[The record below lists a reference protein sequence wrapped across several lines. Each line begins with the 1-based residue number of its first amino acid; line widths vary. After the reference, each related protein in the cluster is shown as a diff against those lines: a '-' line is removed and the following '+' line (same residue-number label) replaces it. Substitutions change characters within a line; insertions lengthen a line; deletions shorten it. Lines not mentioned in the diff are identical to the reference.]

1 MEITTKHI
9 PIEMYN
15 ALMNM
20 LPKSRN
26 KDYLKSANLIL
37 NDNKYLIPPFGTI
50 HYLEGIQ
57 WKEDKSRSYLRLL
70 HALTP
75 LGCLTDS
82 FLDSKETKYVK
93 KGLEIIKD
101 WKSTHEF
108 SKDKNTMAYHDE
120 TTALRLQYLLRFY
133 IISQEALNPEDK
145 IMLEEEMFSTNHL
158 LAQEHFHSTNTNHG
172 MFQDIAL
179 LLYSCYFN
187 QKQYIQVALERL
199 LDYFNHVYTTEGVHK
214 EHSPAYHLVVS
225 NNLKKLIKFI
235 ATFNTIISEKLKEI
249 FVKTEEFATYII
261 RPDGVLPP
269 IGDTEEKKFS
279 KSGFKNLYSSEH
291 FKFASSLGEEGEPP
305 MITDRVF
312 KESGYAIFRDDWS
325 KKENSSYVLFNAAY
339 HVDYHKHSDD
349 LSVYIYSDGEDI
361 ITEAGPNGYNYKD
374 SFTQYAYSSFAH
386 NTLIVDG
393 EGLLRTDGQ
402 YEKLYIE
409 DYIIGEE
416 TSEATGVNE
425 RFSDVIHKRNV
436 KFNKSDQQVVVTDN
450 IISDNKHNYKLLWHV
465 AEEIDVHLRDTVI
478 ELFRRDKKIM
488 EIEFHCKS
496 SFKITEVK
504 GQSFPSVQ
512 GWKFP
517 RMEQKAPS
525 SVIEVEFT
533 DSNTIFKTEF
543 RLANFKVNTKKPPF
557 ELETVFSSV
566 HNVRYHF
573 QEATDDKLKD
583 QLIIVFS
590 SLAEKYQYKY
600 NYIRT
605 LENIP
610 ANKLYILDDFGDQG
624 AYYLGNDRD
633 FAIETTVNSLIQF
646 IMRKYDI
653 VHKNLTAVGS
663 SKGGYA
669 ALYFG
674 IKNYVGN
681 IIAGAPQSR
690 LGHFLINQAKH
701 HNISDYIS
709 GGSTKADQVFLDQL
723 LFSVLQQPSESGPKI
738 SIMVGD
744 KDHHYEN
751 HVQPLANALKTNGF
765 GVDVEVEKGL
775 DHNGLKTHF
784 PKYLTNKILEVLDYE
799 IEVPE
804 ILSVDMV
811 RENASTLKISC
822 CSSGMNLE
830 YAFYIYK
837 DDELIEKI
845 MYSTSHE
852 IGYKIT
858 DNGKYMSR
866 VFVRDKTGSRD
877 TKYTKSITIDI

>member
-1 MEITTKHI
+1 
-9 PIEMYN
+9 MYN
-15 ALMNM
+15 ALMDM

-37 NDNKYLIPPFGTI
+37 NDDKYLIPPFGI
-50 HYLEGIQ
+50 IQYQEGIQ
-57 WKEDKSRSYLRLL
+57 WKEDRSRSYLRLI

-82 FLDSKETKYVK
+82 FLESQDTMYMI

-101 WKSTHEF
+101 WKSTHEY
-108 SKDKNTMAYHDE
+108 SKDKNTMAFHDE

-133 IISQEALNPEDK
+133 LITQEVLPSEDK
-145 IMLEEEMFSTNHL
+145 VMLEEEMSATNHL
-158 LAQEHFHSTNTNHG
+158 LAQDHFHSTDTNHG

-187 QKQYIQVALERL
+187 QKEFIQLALDRL
-199 LDYFNHVYTTEGVHK
+199 LSYFNHVYTTEGVHK

-225 NNLKKLIKFI
+225 NNLMKLIDFL
-235 ATFNTIISEKLKEI
+235 ATFDTNVSNKLKKI
-249 FVKTEEFATYII
+249 FDKTEEFATYII
-261 RPDGVLPP
+261 RPDGVIPP
-269 IGDTEEKKFS
+269 IGDTEQKKFS
-279 KSGFKNLYSSEH
+279 KSGFNNLYNSEH
-291 FKFASSLGEEGEPP
+291 FKFASSKGEEGKPP
-305 MITDRVF
+305 TNTDRVF

-325 KKENSSYVLFNAAY
+325 KKENSTYVLFNAAY

-409 DYIIGEE
+409 DFVIGET

-436 KFNKSDQQVVVTDN
+436 KFNKGDQNVVVTDN
-450 IISDNKHNYKLLWHV
+450 ITAENKHNYKLLWHV

-478 ELFRRDKKIM
+478 ELYKRDKKLM
-488 EIEFHCKS
+488 EIEFECQS
-496 SFKITEVK
+496 PFKIKKFK
-504 GQSFPSVQ
+504 GQSTPTVQ

-517 RMEQKAPS
+517 KMEEKAPS
-525 SVIEVEFT
+525 SVIEMEFT
-533 DSNTIFKTEF
+533 GSNTIVKTEF
-543 RLANFKVNTKKPPF
+543 RLSNFKVNTKKTPF
-557 ELETVFSSV
+557 ELEKVFSSI

-573 QEATDDKLKD
+573 QEATDDTLKN
-583 QLIIVFS
+583 QLIIIFS
-590 SLAEKYQYKY
+590 SLADKYQYKY

-610 ANKLYILDDFGDQG
+610 VNKLYILDDFGDQG
-624 AYYLGNDRD
+624 SYYLGKNRD

-646 IMRKYDI
+646 IMRKYNI
-653 VHKNLTAVGS
+653 IHKNVTAVGS

-674 IKNYVGN
+674 VKNYLGN
-681 IIAGAPQSR
+681 IVAGAPQSR

-701 HNISDYIS
+701 HNISNYIS
-709 GGSTKADQVFLDQL
+709 GGSTKADQVYLDQL
-723 LFSVLQQPSESGPKI
+723 LFSILQQPSDSGPKI
-738 SIMVGD
+738 RIMVGD

-751 HVQPLANALKTNGF
+751 HVQPLAEALKTNGF
-765 GVDVEVEKGL
+765 RVDVEVEKGL

-784 PKYLTNKILEVLDYE
+784 PNYLTTKILEILDYE
-799 IEVPE
+799 IVLPE
-804 ILSVDMV
+804 ISSADIIM
-811 RENASTLKISC
+811 ESDSTLKISC
-822 CSSGMNLE
+822 ISSGIDLE
-830 YAFYIYK
+830 YAFYIYRN
-837 DDELIEKI
+837 DQLIEKC
-845 MYSTSHE
+845 MYSPVSE
-852 IGYKIT
+852 IKYKIT
-858 DNGKYMSR
+858 KNGKYMAR
-866 VFVRDKTGSRD
+866 VFVRDKSGRRV
-877 TKYTKSITIDI
+877 TKYTNGITINI